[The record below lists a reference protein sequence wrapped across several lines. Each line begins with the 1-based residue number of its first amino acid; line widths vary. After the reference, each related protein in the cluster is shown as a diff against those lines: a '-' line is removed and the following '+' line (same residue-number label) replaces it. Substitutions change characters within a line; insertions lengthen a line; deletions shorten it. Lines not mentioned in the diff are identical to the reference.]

1 MAITISQ
8 FITGFGVSISSL
20 NVLFSSAVTA
30 GNSIIVSHGNFRFAT
45 FTSITDPVNTAAYT
59 ERIHS
64 TMSNASDT
72 SAHLLIHD
80 KLNISS
86 GRAAST
92 YRISVNYGGNSG
104 ISICAMEWSGGPLAF
119 GSTLSANGTST
130 GPASGNLTASST
142 PSLFIGGAIV
152 NSTAQFRSTVV
163 GTGNWIT
170 TVDTGNTGQIMDVVS
185 STSLSSL
192 TQNLTHAMTAS
203 TRWLASMVVYTG
215 LGAGGATAQTFVDG
229 FPMMGCV

>member
-1 MAITISQ
+1 MAINLSQ
-8 FITGFGVSISSL
+8 FVTGFGAGISSL

-30 GNSIIVSHGNFRFAT
+30 GNSIMVVHAAFQSIGT
-45 FTSITDPVNTAAYT
+45 FSTVLDAVNTAGYT
-59 ERIHS
+59 QRLYS

-92 YRISVNYGGNSG
+92 YRISINLTNNNALSM
-104 ISICAMEWSGGPLAF
+104 CAMEWNGGPFAF

-130 GPASGNLTASST
+130 GPASGNLTASSS
-142 PSLFIGGAIV
+142 PVLFIGGAIV

-170 TVDTGNTGQIMDVVS
+170 TVDTANVAQIMDVVS

-203 TRWLASMVVYTG
+203 TRWLAGMVVYTG
-215 LGAGGATAQTFVDG
+215 AGAAGTAQTFVDG